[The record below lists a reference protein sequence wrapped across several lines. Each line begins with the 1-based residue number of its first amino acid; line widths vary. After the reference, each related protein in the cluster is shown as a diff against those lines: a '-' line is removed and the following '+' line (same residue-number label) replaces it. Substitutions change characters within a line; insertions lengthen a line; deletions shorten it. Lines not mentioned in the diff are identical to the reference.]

1 MFGFSWAEIGL
12 IMAVA
17 LIAIGPKDLPVAI
30 RTVTGL
36 MKKARGMA
44 AEFQGHVDEM
54 MREANLSDVKSE
66 INKLRRFDFKSAA
79 EKTIDPDGSLKSAL
93 AEAEFGANQMTPV
106 ENSIY
111 AAPVS
116 EVVEEVPDA
125 PAFIPPEAARKKPV
139 PAFIP
144 PGTRRWGY

>member
-1 MFGFSWAEIGL
+1 MFGFSWAEIAL
-12 IMAVA
+12 IMGVA

-30 RTVTGL
+30 RTVTAM

-66 INKLRRFDFKSAA
+66 INKIRRFDFKSAA
-79 EKTIDPDGSLKSAL
+79 EQTIDPDGSLRQTMSDTAVMAPRTTVVAPK
-93 AEAEFGANQMTPV
+93 V
-106 ENSIY
+106 E
-111 AAPVS
+111 
-116 EVVEEVPDA
+116 EEEVPDA
-125 PAFIPPEAARKKPV
+125 PPFIPPAAARRKPV

-144 PGTRRWGY
+144 PGTKRWGF

>member
-1 MFGFSWAEIGL
+1 MFGFSWGEIGL

-30 RTVTGL
+30 RTVTAM

-54 MREANLSDVKSE
+54 MREANLSDVKTE
-66 INKLRRFDFKSAA
+66 INKLRQFDFKTAA
-79 EKTIDPDGSLKSAL
+79 EKTIDPDGSLREAVKVPTEFARPPA
-93 AEAEFGANQMTPV
+93 AERPVVTPV
-106 ENSIY
+106 
-111 AAPVS
+111 P
-116 EVVEEVPDA
+116 VVEELPDA
-125 PAFIPPEAARKKPV
+125 PEFVPPDVARKKPV